1 MKYKLSDKLNALLTD
16 TVISQ
21 YKETVEKGI
30 IQSFEESD
38 FLLAKSFFVDGKRAV
53 HGFDFDVT
61 IKRSDLVEIEQLKPY
76 VWYER
81 AKFDGNPNQWM
92 LFERTINDNGW
103 EYFYF
108 YEESGGDELLHQL
121 CHNTTHFMY
130 IEKPNK

>member
-21 YKETVEKGI
+21 YKGTVEKGI

-61 IKRSDLVEIEQLKPY
+61 IKRSDLVEIETLKPY

-81 AKFDGNPNQWM
+81 AKFDGNPNDYVLIELDEDGEWN
-92 LFERTINDNGW
+92 L
-103 EYFYF
+103 
-108 YEESGGDELLHQL
+108 YEPLACNNFLSDS
-121 CHNTTHFMY
+121 TTKFMY
-130 IEKPNK
+130 IDKPNK

>member
-76 VWYER
+76 VWYPRE
-81 AKFDGNPNQWM
+81 KFDGNPNDY
-92 LFERTINDNGW
+92 LLAEKFPSALSFEEAFN
-103 EYFYF
+103 
-108 YEESGGDELLHQL
+108 L
-121 CHNTTHFMY
+121 CWKKIHILANNTTHFMY

>member
-21 YKETVEKGI
+21 YKETVEKEI
-30 IQSFEESD
+30 IKSFEESD

-81 AKFDGNPNQWM
+81 AKFDQNPEGYQLVEYDAEGKYCSICNLGNKV
-92 LFERTINDNGW
+92 L
-103 EYFYF
+103 Y
-108 YEESGGDELLHQL
+108 SG
-121 CHNTTHFMY
+121 TTKFMY
-130 IEKPNK
+130 ITKPNK